1 MKKIMFGNSL
11 MLLGIA
17 LLILMGLNIMPIY
30 AFWPA
35 AILVLVGFIMAVI
48 GFSAKITNK
57 SQGSGIYSV
66 FRRSYAMKKHL
77 LLILILSL
85 ILTACGTSSGDGESE
100 VGGDETV
107 TFQATILE
115 IQDGYYLVESVEGS
129 AELNSADQITIPMI
143 NMNPS
148 PEPEVGDVL
157 EIEYDGSI
165 AESYPA
171 QIVNVYGIRVV
182 E

>member
-1 MKKIMFGNSL
+1 

-57 SQGSGIYSV
+57 SQGFGIYSV

-77 LLILILSL
+77 LLILAAAVGYLS
-85 ILTACGTSSGDGESE
+85 IK
-100 VGGDETV
+100 
-107 TFQATILE
+107 
-115 IQDGYYLVESVEGS
+115 YLV
-129 AELNSADQITIPMI
+129 AILPA
-143 NMNPS
+143 
-148 PEPEVGDVL
+148 
-157 EIEYDGSI
+157 DGSYI
-165 AESYPA
+165 TVEPGQTAESYSA
-171 QIVNVYGIRVV
+171 GLRQKYMLVLTLAGAYVLLYVIAWCVIGGMKRRTGQI
-182 E
+182 